1 MTEKNRDEKEVRIG
15 IYVCHCGTNIAGI
28 VDIKDVI
35 GYANTLPNVVVAK
48 DYIFMCSAPGQE
60 MIKEDIVAHRLNRVV
75 VAACSPSMHEFTFR
89 GAVEDAGLNP
99 YLFEMAN
106 IREHCSWVHD
116 DKKLATEKA
125 KDIIRRAVAKVT
137 HLETLKK
144 IMAGVVNKVLVIGGG
159 VAGMRAA
166 LDLAERGLEV
176 YLIERSPTLGGHAAR
191 IGYLDLNTRGKDLV
205 THLIRKISE
214 SQNIHVYTNS
224 ELVSLEGSV
233 GNFKAKIIRYARF
246 VSDACNLCGK
256 CMDVCPIKVPN
267 EYEFK
272 LVNRKA
278 IYIAFDYAYPRKY
291 IIDPRA
297 CNKCGE
303 CIEVCEVNAINLDE
317 RDEELEINIGG
328 IVLAAGYKYYEPKE
342 SEFGYGKSRH
352 IITLF
357 QLQRLLAEDGPSK
370 GELIING
377 IKPKNIAF
385 ISCVGSMDTT
395 ENAAS
400 YCSRMCCASSLKDAL
415 KIKDR
420 YPYTNI
426 YYIYKDLRTYGRDED
441 LYWRTL
447 DKMVIFLRYE
457 EPPRVY
463 IRDGG
468 VDVEVYD
475 TTIQEKILIP
485 VDLLVLVNGMMPP
498 RDIENIKNILK
509 IGAGPDGFIKE
520 AHLKLRPV
528 EALTDGI
535 YLAGTIT
542 GPKSIIESLISGSA
556 AAAKV
561 AALVSKDTIEIEP
574 IIANVDDDICSG
586 CEICVSVCPYSA
598 ISIEARDDGRV
609 AKVDELLCKGC
620 GACAAACPSGA
631 MQQKHFTDE
640 QLRAEITALV
650 KEVII

>member
-15 IYVCHCGTNIAGI
+15 VYICHCGTNIAGT
-28 VDIKDVI
+28 VDIKEVI

-60 MIKEDIVAHRLNRVV
+60 MIKEDIEAHGLNRVV
-75 VAACSPSMHEFTFR
+75 VAACSPSMHELTFR

-137 HLETLKK
+137 HLEALEK

-166 LDLAERGLEV
+166 VDLAERGLEV

-191 IGYLDLNTRGKDLV
+191 IGYLDLNARGKDLV
-205 THLIRKISE
+205 TYLIRKISE
-214 SQNIHVYTNS
+214 SRKIHVYTSS

-233 GNFKAKIIRYARF
+233 GNFKAKIIEHAKF
-246 VSDACNLCGK
+246 VSATCNLCGK

-278 IYIAFDYAYPRKY
+278 IYIAFDYAYPRRY
-291 IIDPRA
+291 VIDPSA

-303 CIEVCEVNAINLDE
+303 CIEVCEANAINLDD
-317 RDEELEINIGG
+317 RDEELEFNIGG

-342 SEFGYGKSRH
+342 SEFGYKKSRR

-370 GELIING
+370 GELIIDG

-395 ENAAS
+395 KNAVS

-420 YPYTNI
+420 YPNTNI
-426 YYIYKDLRTYGRDED
+426 YYIYKDLRTYGKDED

-447 DKMVIFLRYE
+447 DKMIVFLRYE
-457 EPPRVY
+457 ESPRVY
-463 IRDGG
+463 IKDSG

-475 TTIQEKILIP
+475 TTIQEKILIS

-498 RDIENIKNILK
+498 KDIENMKNILK
-509 IGAGPDGFIKE
+509 IGVGPDGFVKE

-542 GPKSIIESLISGSA
+542 GPKSIVESLISGSA
-556 AAAKV
+556 AAAKA
-561 AALVSKDTIEIEP
+561 AALVSKDMIEIEP
-574 IIANVDDDICSG
+574 IIANIDNDICSG
-586 CEICVSVCPYSA
+586 CEICMSVCPYGA
-598 ISIEARDDGRV
+598 ISIETRDDGRV